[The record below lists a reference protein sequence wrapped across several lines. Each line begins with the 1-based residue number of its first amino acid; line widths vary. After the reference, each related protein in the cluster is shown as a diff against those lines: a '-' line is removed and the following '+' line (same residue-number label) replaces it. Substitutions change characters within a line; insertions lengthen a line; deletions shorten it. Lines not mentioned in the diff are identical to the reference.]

1 MAQMRN
7 DPSAKNVEAEAGFNC
22 EYNAPQF
29 FDFCELGAA
38 SEGGGVEVGHPAD
51 REEAEKY
58 FDFDHENN
66 QPVIPANFSDEASEE
81 PSSIP
86 VTPQDHVPPLEVTE
100 ASPRDQVNDDP
111 MDGPAV
117 VKPPNPLV
125 EAMRKFGS
133 PRRRSIKEAVTKTL
147 EEVAVFSPKMKA
159 PPARRS
165 GTPNKATSSLDAAKS
180 MAKKK
185 APSPAYQRWRKVV
198 NAVTPEML
206 RHAREMSKR
215 NKLAK
220 AASAANSGSTTNAS
234 ENGQRLASAPTLASQ
249 AKATETAKAQ
259 SSSSS
264 KVSTTSTS
272 SSSSSCSLRVTRP
285 EPFRFATDHRTKQ
298 HVHNTQHSQMP
309 TEASKMREPMRANVG
324 QVDFS
329 KMLRSYDQNQE
340 DGTRGRS
347 KVKTQ
352 VTRPQPFTFG
362 GRSRRANSCEPTPTK
377 RGRETSLEDDAA
389 QPQAK
394 MAHTTMGSGSSES
407 LRNTKPQPFSFV
419 DRDLARVKDKF
430 DQIKQDVQ
438 KNNYFTKSLRSYP
451 SNEAMTEVGG
461 LTKQKPFSFDSR
473 PVRKRAQSAE
483 PDPNRLSQG
492 GEVLTDRVV
501 RAKPMPH
508 FGVPVRLPCANKKA
522 TAAQPFSFEDRD
534 QQTLMKK
541 REKIDKILEQ
551 EKKEREFKA
560 NPMPNLNKPVGLP
573 IKEVILPTEAKP
585 FHHEM
590 EKRVENRIQK
600 WQKGV
605 EEELRKQQE
614 AAMFKARPAKVLY
627 QEPFRPEHHDKPMTE
642 ISNFELH
649 SDRRAREREAFE
661 LEKKRKEADLESM
674 KRQLEERRRLEEEE
688 EVRRLRNEAVHKAQP
703 VRSYKGIKIQPSD
716 KPLTKPRSPQFSTKT
731 RSDL

>member
-1 MAQMRN
+1 MAQRRPE
-7 DPSAKNVEAEAGFNC
+7 DGPLETATGFDC

-29 FDFCELGAA
+29 FDFCELGAVA
-38 SEGGGVEVGHPAD
+38 EDGGVEAGHPAD

-58 FDFDHENN
+58 FRSDSQAMDLPTPTDSKPSAETVENVS
-66 QPVIPANFSDEASEE
+66 PTGLEAEE
-81 PSSIP
+81 PAGGVSA
-86 VTPQDHVPPLEVTE
+86 VTRT
-100 ASPRDQVNDDP
+100 
-111 MDGPAV
+111 
-117 VKPPNPLV
+117 NPLV
-125 EAMRKFGS
+125 EAMRKYES
-133 PRRRSIKEAVTKTL
+133 PRRKSIKEAVTKTL
-147 EEVAVFSPKMKA
+147 EEAAVFSPKMKA

-165 GTPNKATSSLDAAKS
+165 GTPNVALTSLDSAKS
-180 MAKKK
+180 AAIKK

-198 NAVTPEML
+198 NAVTPEVL
-206 RHAREMSKR
+206 RHARELGKR
-215 NKLAK
+215 NKQAK
-220 AASAANSGSTTNAS
+220 AMTGPNSGSNANTNGLPLAATTS
-234 ENGQRLASAPTLASQ
+234 TLANK
-249 AKATETAKAQ
+249 AKVNEASKSQ
-259 SSSSS
+259 SSKSA
-264 KVSTTSTS
+264 TTSTS
-272 SSSSSCSLRVTRP
+272 SSSSSYSLRVTRP
-285 EPFRFATDHRTKQ
+285 EPFRFATDHRNKQ
-298 HVHNTQHSQMP
+298 QVQPQHSQLP
-309 TEASKMREPMRANVG
+309 TEASKMREPMRAKVG

-329 KMLRSYDQNQE
+329 KMLRSYDQHHE
-340 DGTRGRS
+340 DSRGRS
-347 KVKTQ
+347 KVKAQ

-377 RGRETSLEDDAA
+377 RRRETSLEDDAA

-394 MAHTTMGSGSSES
+394 MSHTTLGGGSSDS
-407 LRNTKPQPFSFV
+407 LRNTKPHPFSFV
-419 DRDLARVKDKF
+419 DRDLARVKDKY
-430 DQIKQDVQ
+430 DQIKQESQVFFNMSKAKSGQNLDLETEFQ
-438 KNNYFTKSLRSYP
+438 KTNYFTKSLRSYP
-451 SNEAMTEVGG
+451 SNEAM
-461 LTKQKPFSFDSR
+461 
-473 PVRKRAQSAE
+473 

-492 GEVLTDRVV
+492 GEVITDRVV

-534 QQTLMKK
+534 QQTLTKK

-585 FHHEM
+585 FHHEI

-614 AAMFKARPAKVLY
+614 AALFKARPAKVLY

-649 SDRRAREREAFE
+649 SDRRAREREVFE

-674 KRQLEERRRLEEEE
+674 KRQLEERRRLEHEE
-688 EVRRLRNEAVHKAQP
+688 EVRRLRHEAVHKAQP

-716 KPLTKPRSPQFSTKT
+716 KPLTNPRSPNFSNKT